1 MTRRRYRAIALTVV
15 AALALVGAVLALF
28 GAVQSAG
35 STRDAWRSVARHAP
49 TGARPPHTSGAP
61 ANGATITRTRPI
73 CRWRRYGD
81 GAISADPRCA
91 PGELDRAVGGR
102 LAQTICNP
110 GWVTATSKLSPS
122 PRTKAR
128 LLIDYALPGN
138 PVTYVIARVVPVQD
152 GGSPTSARNLYPL
165 PLNGFGA
172 ERTRAEIA
180 ETLHDRI
187 CSHETTLAQAART
200 LEGDWLSHGL
210 PDDD

>member
-1 MTRRRYRAIALTVV
+1 MTVRRNRALAVV
-15 AALALVGAVLALF
+15 AALALAGAALVLVGALGGSA
-28 GAVQSAG
+28 GATRDAARSARRYAPTSAG
-35 STRDAWRSVARHAP
+35 SPQAGAAHA
-49 TGARPPHTSGAP
+49 TGASM
-61 ANGATITRTRPI
+61 TRTRPI
-73 CRWRRYGD
+73 CRWRRFSD

-91 PGELDRAVGGR
+91 SGELDPVVRGR
-102 LAQTICNP
+102 LAQTVCNAS
-110 GWVTATSKLSPS
+110 WVAATSKRLPS
-122 PRTKAR
+122 ASTKNR

-138 PVTYVIARVVPVQD
+138 PVMYVIARVVPVQD

-180 ETLHDRI
+180 QTLHDRI
-187 CSHETTLAQAART
+187 CSHEITVAQAAWT